1 MKRNRTLMT
10 LLFGFGSL
18 VLLASGAGADWLVT
32 SDGSKVEIEGP
43 WNVEGKLVTFT
54 LSNGTLGS
62 MPLSAVDLEASRA
75 LAARVAEDEEPAE
88 EPTRPKAVMVITD
101 ADVGHP
107 VLPTAESTEEGEPSP
122 VTSQAASL
130 RVTGWREDV
139 NLSRNS
145 VEIRGSLQNPTANP
159 ATSLE
164 LDVLLYDDEGQLL
177 ETSPARLEQGF
188 LNPGASLRFE
198 ALFEETLSFDSVD
211 FDIRSRGFLSTPP
224 VDEPPTEDDEEEGDD
239 S

>member
-211 FDIRSRGFLSTPP
+211 FEIRSRGFLSTPP